1 MIGKAGISTEQTRGL
16 NGLRSEELRLSRLG
30 WWDEPFTQFLLR
42 WIPRGTLVDVG
53 CGLATAAH
61 ALLPSL
67 SDTTYLGIDAD
78 ENRLYEA
85 EKLLAG
91 TSYVGRARLRRGRA
105 KQLPCSDRAADIV
118 LTSMTLQHVADVG
131 AALFA
136 VKRVLRATGR
146 LVAVEPDNL
155 ANRPVSAGGERS
167 TSGSLRRSRDT
178 LVAPRT

>member
-1 MIGKAGISTEQTRGL
+1 MIGKAEITTERKRGL
-16 NGLRSEELRLSRLG
+16 DGLTSEELRLSRLG

-42 WIPRGTLVDVG
+42 WIPRGALVDVG

-78 ENRLYEA
+78 ENRLHEA

-91 TSYVGRARLRRGRA
+91 TPYVGRVRLRRGRA
-105 KQLPCSDRAADIV
+105 EQLPCSDGDADIV
-118 LTSMTLQHVADVG
+118 LSSMTLQHVADVG
-131 AALFA
+131 AARSE

-155 ANRPVSAGGERS
+155 
-167 TSGSLRRSRDT
+167 
-178 LVAPRT
+178 